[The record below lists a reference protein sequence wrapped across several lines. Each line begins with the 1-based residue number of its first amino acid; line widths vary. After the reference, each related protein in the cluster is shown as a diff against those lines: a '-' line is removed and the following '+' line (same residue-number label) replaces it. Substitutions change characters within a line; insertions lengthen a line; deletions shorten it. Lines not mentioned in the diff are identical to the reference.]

1 MAVSAAEDP
10 RPLIKKVLDSKPPN
24 AETHRL

>member
-10 RPLIKKVLDSKPPN
+10 HPLVKKVLDSKPPN
-24 AETHRL
+24 AETHLL